1 MRPTKHTW
9 LRLIAALCAL
19 SLVAVAC
26 GDDESAAEP
35 AEERVS
41 PPPAPAGDGTTTTVA
56 AAEDEPGASEEAP
69 ADTAD
74 EAAPEPSSAADD
86 AEPASGP
93 EEAPGEVTVG
103 VLVPLTGELGEFGKI
118 VADAIEFGVGEIN
131 DAGGTRCGMI
141 RTVIAD
147 TGGDAETG
155 IREATN
161 MIESEDAVAILGP
174 TSGVM
179 VALVDL
185 AHREEVVIMS
195 PYAGTINLNELGGD
209 FVYRTVSSDLGD
221 GAASGLWL
229 ASRGY
234 GSVGFLIQNEES
246 TISPAEVARTEVEEA
261 GIAITDF
268 IVYNPG
274 QPSYQAELTTLLA
287 NEPDAIFLAGG
298 QESGVTVIKE
308 AVAGGFEGEW
318 LFTADLA
325 VPEIFDAVG
334 AELINDKA
342 FVEFADA
349 DPSLPQFI
357 SFEERYEQ
365 AGDPFA
371 PNSFDMVTLVAL
383 SLEASGSCD
392 GAGINSTIRGVAH
405 SDGTAVSTFAEGR
418 DVLADG
424 GSINYEGAS
433 GPLQFDASGTVSGAY
448 TIQQAINGEWVN
460 VEFYPAS
467 TFDK

>member
-1 MRPTKHTW
+1 MKPTKSIW
-9 LRLIAALCAL
+9 LRLIAALFAL
-19 SLVAVAC
+19 TLVAAAC
-26 GDDESAAEP
+26 GDDDTDEQP
-35 AEERVS
+35 
-41 PPPAPAGDGTTTTVA
+41 TT
-56 AAEDEPGASEEAP
+56 GASDAP
-69 ADTAD
+69 SEPDDTG
-74 EAAPEPSSAADD
+74 D
-86 AEPASGP
+86 AEPAD
-93 EEAPGEVTVG
+93 EEPAADDESATDVAEPADEEPAEPADIGEITVG

-118 VADAIEFGVGEIN
+118 VADAIEFGVSEIN
-131 DAGGTRCGMI
+131 AAGGTRCGTI
-141 RTVIAD
+141 RTVVAD

-161 MIESEDAVAILGP
+161 MIESEGAVAVMGP

-195 PYAGTINLNELGGD
+195 PYAGTINLNELGGN

-229 ASRGY
+229 SSRGY
-234 GSVGFLIQNEES
+234 ESVAFLIQNEES
-246 TISPAEVARTEVEEA
+246 TISPAEVARDEVSGS
-261 GIAITDF
+261 GIEITDF

-274 QPSYQAELTTLLA
+274 QPSYQAELTTVLA
-287 NEPDAIFLAGG
+287 NDPDAIFLAGG

-349 DPSLPQFI
+349 DPSLPEFI
-357 SFEERYEQ
+357 SFEERYEM

-371 PNSFDMVTLVAL
+371 PNSFDMITLVAL
-383 SLEASGSCD
+383 SLEAADSCD
-392 GAGINSTIRGVAH
+392 GAGINSVIRGVAH
-405 SDGTAVSTFAEGR
+405 SDGTEVSTFAEGR
-418 DVLADG
+418 DILASG
-424 GSINYEGAS
+424 GAINYEGAS
-433 GPLQFDASGTVSGAY
+433 GPLVFDESGTVSGAY

-467 TFDK
+467 TFDG

>member
-1 MRPTKHTW
+1 MKTTKSIW
-9 LRLIAALCAL
+9 LRLIAALFAVT
-19 SLVAVAC
+19 LVAAAC
-26 GDDESAAEP
+26 GDDDTDEQPATGAPDTPNEPAGTGDAEPADEEPDDDESATDMAEPADDVSEPADEEPAEAAEP
-35 AEERVS
+35 ADV
-41 PPPAPAGDGTTTTVA
+41 
-56 AAEDEPGASEEAP
+56 
-69 ADTAD
+69 
-74 EAAPEPSSAADD
+74 
-86 AEPASGP
+86 
-93 EEAPGEVTVG
+93 GEITVG

-118 VADAIEFGVGEIN
+118 VADAIEFGVSEIN
-131 DAGGTRCGMI
+131 AAGGTRCGTI
-141 RTVIAD
+141 RTVVAD

-161 MIESEDAVAILGP
+161 MIESEGAVAVMGP

-195 PYAGTINLNELGGD
+195 PYAGTINLNELGGN

-229 ASRGY
+229 SSRGY
-234 GSVGFLIQNEES
+234 ESVAFLIQNEES
-246 TISPAEVARTEVEEA
+246 TISPAEVARDEVSGS
-261 GIAITDF
+261 GIEITDF

-274 QPSYQAELTTLLA
+274 QPSYQAELTTVLA
-287 NEPDAIFLAGG
+287 NNPDAIFLAGG

-349 DPSLPQFI
+349 DPSLPEFI
-357 SFEERYEQ
+357 AFEERYDK

-371 PNSFDMVTLVAL
+371 PNSFDMITLVAL
-383 SLEASGSCD
+383 SLEAADSCD
-392 GAGINSTIRGVAH
+392 GAGINSVIRGVAH
-405 SDGTAVSTFAEGR
+405 SDGTEVSTFAEGR
-418 DVLADG
+418 DILASG
-424 GSINYEGAS
+424 GAINYEGAS
-433 GPLQFDASGTVSGAY
+433 GPLVFDESGTVSGAY

-467 TFDK
+467 TFDG

>member
-1 MRPTKHTW
+1 MKTIKSIW
-9 LRLIAALCAL
+9 LRLFAAVFVL
-19 SLVAVAC
+19 SLVAAAC
-26 GDDESAAEP
+26 GDDDADEQPATDATETPSEPADTGDAEPADDEPAEPADDGAEPADDEPSEAAEP
-35 AEERVS
+35 ADV
-41 PPPAPAGDGTTTTVA
+41 
-56 AAEDEPGASEEAP
+56 
-69 ADTAD
+69 
-74 EAAPEPSSAADD
+74 
-86 AEPASGP
+86 
-93 EEAPGEVTVG
+93 GEITVG

-118 VADAIEFGVGEIN
+118 VADAIEFGVEEIN
-131 DAGGTRCGMI
+131 AAGGTRCGTI
-141 RTVIAD
+141 RTVVAD

-161 MIESEDAVAILGP
+161 MIESEGAVAVMGP

-195 PYAGTINLNELGGD
+195 PYAGTINLNELGGN

-229 ASRGY
+229 SSRGY
-234 GSVGFLIQNEES
+234 ESVSFLIQNEES
-246 TISPAEVARTEVEEA
+246 TISPAEVARTEVLEA
-261 GIAITDF
+261 GIEITDF

-274 QPSYQAELTTLLA
+274 QPSYQAELTTVLA
-287 NEPDAIFLAGG
+287 NNPDAIFLAGG

-349 DPSLPQFI
+349 DPSLPEFI
-357 SFEERYEQ
+357 SFEERYDK

-371 PNSFDMVTLVAL
+371 PNSFDMITLVAL
-383 SLEASGSCD
+383 SLEAADSCD

-405 SDGTAVSTFAEGR
+405 SDGTKVSTFAEGR
-418 DVLADG
+418 DILASG
-424 GSINYEGAS
+424 GTINYEGAS
-433 GPLQFDASGTVSGAY
+433 GPLVFDESGTVSGAY

-467 TFDK
+467 TFDG

>member
-1 MRPTKHTW
+1 MKTTKSIW
-9 LRLIAALCAL
+9 LRLFAAVFVL
-19 SLVAVAC
+19 SLVAAAC
-26 GDDESAAEP
+26 GDDDEQPATDATETPSEPADTGDAEPADDEPAVPADDDEPADDVAEPADDEPSEAAEP
-35 AEERVS
+35 ADV
-41 PPPAPAGDGTTTTVA
+41 
-56 AAEDEPGASEEAP
+56 
-69 ADTAD
+69 
-74 EAAPEPSSAADD
+74 
-86 AEPASGP
+86 
-93 EEAPGEVTVG
+93 GEITVG

-118 VADAIEFGVGEIN
+118 VADAIEFGVEEIN
-131 DAGGTRCGMI
+131 AAGGTHCGTI
-141 RTVIAD
+141 RTVVAD

-161 MIESEDAVAILGP
+161 MIESEGAVAVMGP

-195 PYAGTINLNELGGD
+195 PYAGTINLNELGGN

-229 ASRGY
+229 SSRGY
-234 GSVGFLIQNEES
+234 ESVSFLIQNEES
-246 TISPAEVARTEVEEA
+246 TISPAEVARAEVLEA
-261 GIAITDF
+261 GIEITDF

-274 QPSYQAELTTLLA
+274 QPSYQAELTTVLA
-287 NEPDAIFLAGG
+287 NNPDAIFLAGG

-349 DPSLPQFI
+349 DPSLPEFI
-357 SFEERYEQ
+357 SFEERYDK

-371 PNSFDMVTLVAL
+371 PNSFDMITLVAL
-383 SLEASGSCD
+383 SLEAADSCD
-392 GAGINSTIRGVAH
+392 GTGINSTIRGVAH
-405 SDGTAVSTFAEGR
+405 SDGTKVSTFAEGR
-418 DVLADG
+418 DILAAG
-424 GSINYEGAS
+424 GTINYEGAS
-433 GPLQFDASGTVSGAY
+433 GPLVFDESGTVSGAY

-467 TFDK
+467 TFDG

>member
-1 MRPTKHTW
+1 MGTNKRKWMR
-9 LRLIAALCAL
+9 LFAVLFAL
-19 SLVAVAC
+19 SLVGAAC
-26 GDDESAAEP
+26 GDDDSADQQDQD
-35 AEERVS
+35 AEETAS
-41 PPPAPAGDGTTTTVA
+41 QPSEDAAGTD
-56 AAEDEPGASEEAP
+56 SE
-69 ADTAD
+69 TAD
-74 EAAPEPSSAADD
+74 ETSPPTTEAAER
-86 AEPASGP
+86 
-93 EEAPGEVTVG
+93 GEVTVG
-103 VLVPLTGELGEFGKI
+103 VLVPLTGELGEFGAI
-118 VADAIEFGVGEIN
+118 VADAIEFGVSEIN
-131 DAGGTRCGMI
+131 AAGGTRCGDI
-141 RTVIAD
+141 RTVVAD

-161 MIESEDAVAILGP
+161 MIESEGAVAILGP

-179 VALVDL
+179 VPLVDL

-195 PYAGTINLNELGGD
+195 PYAGTITLNELGGD

-229 ASRGY
+229 SSRGY
-234 GSVGFLIQNEES
+234 ESVAFLIQNEES
-246 TISPAEVARTEVEEA
+246 TISPAEVARDEVNAA
-261 GIAITDF
+261 GIKITDF

-274 QPSYQAELTTLLA
+274 QPSYQAELTTVLA
-287 NEPDAIFLAGG
+287 NDPDAIFLAGG

-334 AELINDKA
+334 ADLINDKA
-342 FVEFADA
+342 FVEFADV
-349 DPSLPQFI
+349 DPSLPEFI
-357 SFEERYEQ
+357 SFEERYDK

-383 SLEASGSCD
+383 ALESAGGCD
-392 GAGINSTIRGVAH
+392 GAAINGTIRGVAD
-405 SDGTAVSTFAEGR
+405 SDGTKVSTFAEGR
-418 DVLADG
+418 DVLAAG
-424 GSINYEGAS
+424 GTINYEGAS
-433 GPLQFDASGTVSGAY
+433 GPLVFDASGTVSGAY

-467 TFDK
+467 TFDR

>member
-1 MRPTKHTW
+1 MTSTNSIW
-9 LRLIAALCAL
+9 LRLFAALFTL
-19 SLVAVAC
+19 SLVAAAC
-26 GDDESAAEP
+26 GDGDEAAEP
-35 AEERVS
+35 SETATTETPSEPADSGEAEPV
-41 PPPAPAGDGTTTTVA
+41 D
-56 AAEDEPGASEEAP
+56 EAP
-69 ADTAD
+69 AETATAGEDDTAPDGEAEPVD
-74 EAAPEPSSAADD
+74 EAPAET
-86 AEPASGP
+86 AEPAV
-93 EEAPGEVTVG
+93 GEITVG

-131 DAGGTRCGMI
+131 AAGGTRCGTI

-161 MIESEDAVAILGP
+161 MIESEGAVAVLGP
-174 TSGVM
+174 TSGGM
-179 VALVDL
+179 VALIDL
-185 AHREEVVIMS
+185 AQREEVVIMS
-195 PYAGTINLNELGGD
+195 PYAGTITLNELGGN

-229 ASRGY
+229 SSRGY
-234 GSVGFLIQNEES
+234 ESVAFLIQNEES
-246 TISPAEVARTEVEEA
+246 TISPAEVARDEVREA

-274 QPSYQAELTTLLA
+274 QPSYQAELTTVLA
-287 NEPDAIFLAGG
+287 NDPDAIFLAGG

-308 AVAGGFEGEW
+308 AITGGFEGEW

-349 DPSLPQFI
+349 DPSLPEFI
-357 SFEERYEQ
+357 SFEERYDNG
-365 AGDPFA
+365 GDPFS

-383 SLEASGSCD
+383 SLEAADSCD
-392 GAGINSTIRGVAH
+392 GAGINSVIRGVAH
-405 SDGTAVSTFAEGR
+405 SDGTKVSTFAEGR
-418 DVLADG
+418 DVLASG
-424 GSINYEGAS
+424 GAINYEGAS
-433 GPLQFDASGTVSGAY
+433 GPLVFDESGTVSGAY

-467 TFDK
+467 TFDG

>member
-1 MRPTKHTW
+1 MKTTKSIW
-9 LRLIAALCAL
+9 LRLFVAVLALA
-19 SLVAVAC
+19 LVAAAC
-26 GDDESAAEP
+26 GDDDADEQPATDATETPSEPADTGDAEP
-35 AEERVS
+35 
-41 PPPAPAGDGTTTTVA
+41 
-56 AAEDEPGASEEAP
+56 AEDEPGEP
-69 ADTAD
+69 ADDD
-74 EAAPEPSSAADD
+74 EPAGDV
-86 AEPASGP
+86 AEPADDEP
-93 EEAPGEVTVG
+93 TETAEPADVGEITVG

-118 VADAIEFGVGEIN
+118 VADAIEFGVEEIN
-131 DAGGTRCGMI
+131 AAGGTRCGTI
-141 RTVIAD
+141 RTVVAD

-161 MIESEDAVAILGP
+161 MIESEDAVAVMGP

-195 PYAGTINLNELGGD
+195 PYAGTINLNELGGN

-229 ASRGY
+229 SSRGY
-234 GSVGFLIQNEES
+234 ESVSFLIQNEES
-246 TISPAEVARTEVEEA
+246 TISPAEVARAEVLEA
-261 GIAITDF
+261 GIEITDF

-274 QPSYQAELTTLLA
+274 QPSYQAELTTVLA
-287 NEPDAIFLAGG
+287 NNPDAIFLAGG

-349 DPSLPQFI
+349 DPSLPEFI
-357 SFEERYEQ
+357 SFEERYDK

-371 PNSFDMVTLVAL
+371 PNSFDMITLVAL
-383 SLEASGSCD
+383 SLEAGDSCD
-392 GAGINSTIRGVAH
+392 GAGINSVIRGVAH
-405 SDGTAVSTFAEGR
+405 SDGTEVSTFAEGR
-418 DVLADG
+418 DILASG
-424 GSINYEGAS
+424 GAINYEGAS
-433 GPLQFDASGTVSGAY
+433 GPLVFDESGTVSGAY

-467 TFDK
+467 TFDG

>member
-1 MRPTKHTW
+1 MKTTNSIW
-9 LRLIAALCAL
+9 LRLFAALFAL
-19 SLVAVAC
+19 TLVAAAC
-26 GDDESAAEP
+26 GDDEADEPDTATTETPSEPADADEAEP
-35 AEERVS
+35 ADET
-41 PPPAPAGDGTTTTVA
+41 PADPDTATDDD
-56 AAEDEPGASEEAP
+56 AESADEAP
-69 ADTAD
+69 AET
-74 EAAPEPSSAADD
+74 
-86 AEPASGP
+86 AEPAT
-93 EEAPGEVTVG
+93 GEITVG

-118 VADAIEFGVGEIN
+118 VANAIEFGVSEIN
-131 DAGGTRCGMI
+131 AAGGTRCGTI

-161 MIESEDAVAILGP
+161 MIESEEAVAVMGP

-195 PYAGTINLNELGGD
+195 PYAGTINLNELGGN

-229 ASRGY
+229 SSRGY
-234 GSVGFLIQNEES
+234 ESVAFLIQNEES
-246 TISPAEVARTEVEEA
+246 TISPAEVARDEVSEA
-261 GIAITDF
+261 GIEITDF

-274 QPSYQAELTTLLA
+274 QPSYQAELTTVLA
-287 NEPDAIFLAGG
+287 NDPAAIFLAGG

-349 DPSLPQFI
+349 DPSLAEFI
-357 SFEERYEQ
+357 SFEERYDS

-371 PNSFDMVTLVAL
+371 PNSFDMITLVAL
-383 SLEASGSCD
+383 SLEAADSCD
-392 GAGINSTIRGVAH
+392 GAGINSVIRGVAH
-405 SDGTAVSTFAEGR
+405 SDGTNVSTFAEGR
-418 DVLADG
+418 DVLASG
-424 GSINYEGAS
+424 GTINYEGAS
-433 GPLQFDASGTVSGAY
+433 GPLVFDESGTVSGAY

-467 TFDK
+467 TFDG